1 MKTTNVLV
9 FSTAASLFLAG
20 CAIGPNYEKP
30 SIEAPKQYTKAD
42 AIKADQNVTN
52 IDKRWW
58 KSFGDEGLSKAVDKA
73 IEVNYD
79 IKIASAQVDAVLGQ
93 FDEAKSYLY
102 PHINATGSLTRKG
115 VSGSTDSSLKNGVTN
130 TFAASLSMA
139 SYEIDLFGKVR
150 RATEAARAVLLA
162 SEYNRRAT
170 HLSVA
175 SATAASYAR
184 LSSLNAQVDI
194 AKENITTA
202 SDIEQITKK
211 KYDLGYASEVDW
223 LQSFSQLEGAKATLA
238 QLEASRIAESATLNV
253 LLGQAPTKIDTSNI
267 DSIKIPSVPVGIPSD
282 ILGRRPDVGAA
293 EQNLIASNAK
303 IGVAKGAYYPS
314 ISLTGM
320 FGNQSAEF
328 SKLFSSPTK
337 LWQVAPAINLP
348 IFTAGLIAGQVKEA
362 EAGKDQSLAQYQ
374 KTVISAFNDAD
385 SAIGQ
390 NYHAKEQDEAS
401 QKKAEAMQKAFES
414 AKLRYKVGNI
424 SYADMLLVQQNWLS
438 AKQQAVIAK
447 QNRIITTINLYKALG
462 GGWDDKDTPD
472 LPNFLPS
479 GR

>member
-1 MKTTNVLV
+1 MKTTNVLL
-9 FSTAASLFLAG
+9 FSVAASLLLAG

-30 SIEAPKQYTKAD
+30 NIETPKQYTKSDGAKD
-42 AIKADQNVTN
+42 DKNVTN
-52 IDKRWW
+52 IDKKWW
-58 KSFGDEGLSKAVDKA
+58 KSFGDEGLSEAVDKA
-73 IEVNYD
+73 IKVNYD

-102 PHINATGSLTRKG
+102 PHINASGSLTRKG
-115 VSGSTDSSLKNGVTN
+115 VSGSTDNNLKNGVTN
-130 TFAASLSMA
+130 TFAASLAMA

-150 RATEAARAVLLA
+150 RATEAARAMLLA

-184 LSSLNAQVDI
+184 LSSMSAQVEI

-202 SDIEQITKK
+202 SEIEKITKK

-223 LQSFSQLEGAKATLA
+223 LQSLSQLEGAKATLA
-238 QLEASRIAESATLNV
+238 QLEASKIAESATLNV
-253 LLGQAPTKIDTSNI
+253 LLGQTPTKVDTSVI
-267 DSIKIPSVPVGIPSD
+267 DNIKIPVVPVGLPSD
-282 ILGRRPDVGAA
+282 ILARRPDIGAA
-293 EQNLIASNAK
+293 EQNLIAANAR
-303 IGVAKGAYYPS
+303 IGVAKGAYFPS

-320 FGNQSAEF
+320 FGNQSSEF

-337 LWQVAPAINLP
+337 LWQVAPSINLP
-348 IFTAGLIAGQVKEA
+348 LFTAGMIAGQVKEA

-374 KTVISAFNDAD
+374 KTVIAAFNDAD

-401 QKKAEAMQKAFES
+401 QKRAEAMQKAFES
-414 AKLRYKVGNI
+414 AKLRYKVGTI
-424 SYADMLLVQQNWLS
+424 SYADMLIVQQNWLS
-438 AKQQAVIAK
+438 AKQQSVIAK

-462 GGWDDKDTPD
+462 GGWDDKETPEFPSL
-472 LPNFLPS
+472 LPA